1 MASTSSHTSK
11 EVDITRENSASNL
24 LEESKDFFEI
34 SRTWEVLHR
43 ELFNS
48 TLKYGED
55 AKVFYR
61 RLEVLYNEL
70 QKVDTIIG
78 EEAKKDKAIRAL
90 PDEMKETKVSLYL
103 NYSQT
108 FGYDDLIKKIINY
121 YNASLI
127 FEPTIE
133 ETPVNQT
140 TSLKPVNKQDEEN
153 NNTSEVDYTQANDL
167 LRRISLK
174 FCFYCSRNNYR
185 RPHTHTDNECGHL
198 YPELKER
205 HKGNRKLNRIGG
217 RSAIKDQEQHYD
229 NHTSTVSI
237 QHAGNQ
243 FTPDL
248 AVVSQLSKY
257 TCTNRRDLLTNVR
270 ELVRPY
276 PFLTTTGPVELTTM
290 GTMELNL
297 EYQGGIIKW
306 VDTEVLYCSVIPSTL
321 LGPNILQKYNLG
333 LLFKPQHSGTFFD
346 MDSGVAL
353 HKVPLTHGKVIFK
366 LNLSNYFPTYEKNQI
381 SRKIQAAWLAK

>member
-1 MASTSSHTSK
+1 MASTSSHTFK

-70 QKVDTIIG
+70 QKYH
-78 EEAKKDKAIRAL
+78 
-90 PDEMKETKVSLYL
+90 YL